1 MFSLRALRTVA
12 SRSQPT
18 TTSSSILRS
27 AAQFNKCALRF
38 ASTAHFKASPGFIKF
53 SEDRELDIRKR
64 LDALPGAG
72 KIFQNPDGT
81 ARSPEDAELKDLA
94 SLTFLA
100 NDRRLA
106 LVDLLRLSSEQ
117 IQLYID
123 NQADLNDYLS
133 NGKRILDK
141 IPVEDP
147 TTGEI
152 TWSVI
157 RANEKEGW
165 EPIIYY
171 GFIPALLVA
180 FYFALFLDKEDIS
193 EWALEELRL
202 RAQEK
207 YEGDRS
213 ELAKESNISPEEIKK
228 RDELI
233 VERILSG
240 DYDRLAGLQKAGAEL
255 PSSLI

>member
-1 MFSLRALRTVA
+1 MYSLRAISRLATRPSMGFAANKSIARTIA
-12 SRSQPT
+12 TSQHKP
-18 TTSSSILRS
+18 
-27 AAQFNKCALRF
+27 
-38 ASTAHFKASPGFIKF
+38 SPGFIKF
-53 SEDRELDIRKR
+53 SETLEQDIRKR
-64 LDALPGAG
+64 LDSLPGAG

-81 ARSPEDAELKDLA
+81 SRNPEDSELKDLA
-94 SLTFLA
+94 SLTILA
-100 NDRRLA
+100 NEKRLA
-106 LVDLLRLSSEQ
+106 TMDIIRLSADQ
-117 IQLYID
+117 IELYSD
-123 NQADLNDYLS
+123 NQNDLREYLS

-152 TWSVI
+152 VWSVV
-157 RANEKEGW
+157 RAEEKEGW
-165 EPIIYY
+165 ENIIYY
-171 GFIPALLVA
+171 GFIPGLLIA
-180 FYFALFLDKEDIS
+180 FGFALFLDKEDIS

-207 YEGDRS
+207 YDDNRQDF
-213 ELAKESNISPEEIKK
+213 AKDNNISAEDIKK

-240 DYDRLAGLQKAGAEL
+240 EYDRLAGLKKAGSEL

>member
-1 MFSLRALRTVA
+1 MYSLRAL
-12 SRSQPT
+12 SRHGF
-18 TTSSSILRS
+18 S
-27 AAQFNKCALRF
+27 AASKSFTKRCLSTSEFKPSAGF
-38 ASTAHFKASPGFIKF
+38 AKF
-53 SEDRELDIRKR
+53 SQDLELDIRKR

-81 ARSPEDAELKDLA
+81 ARNPEDNELKEVAAL
-94 SLTFLA
+94 SILA
-100 NDRRLA
+100 NEKRLA
-106 LVDLLRLSSEQ
+106 PWDILKLSAEQ
-117 IQLYID
+117 IELYKD
-123 NQADLNDYLS
+123 NQTDLREYLS

-147 TTGEI
+147 NTGEI
-152 TWSVI
+152 TWSII
-157 RANEKEGW
+157 RAEEKEGW
-165 EPIIYY
+165 ENIIYY
-171 GFIPALLVA
+171 GFIPGLLVA
-180 FYFALFLDKEDIS
+180 LGFSLFLDKEDIS

-207 YEGDRS
+207 YNDNRQDY
-213 ELAKESNISPEEIKK
+213 AKENNISPEDIKK

-240 DYDRLAGLQKAGAEL
+240 EYDRLAGLKKAGSDL

>member
-1 MFSLRALRTVA
+1 MYSLRALRTIA
-12 SRSQPT
+12 ARQPV
-18 TTSSSILRS
+18 R
-27 AAQFNKCALRF
+27 AAAFNRYAGARF
-38 ASTAHFKASPGFIKF
+38 ASTAYQSQFTASPGCIRF
-53 SEDRELDIRKR
+53 SEARELDIRKK

-81 ARSPEDAELKDLA
+81 ARNPEDAELKEVAQL
-94 SLTFLA
+94 SILA

-117 IQLYID
+117 IQLYAD
-123 NQADLNDYLS
+123 NQDDLRTYLS

-152 TWSVI
+152 TWSII
-157 RANEKEGW
+157 REQEKEGW

-171 GFIPALLVA
+171 GFIPALLVSL
-180 FYFALFLDKEDIS
+180 YFALFLDKEDIS

-240 DYDRLAGLQKAGAEL
+240 DYDRLAGLKKAGADL
-255 PSSLI
+255 PSSLL

>member
-1 MFSLRALRTVA
+1 MYSLRAISRLATRQPLNLIA
-12 SRSQPT
+12 SKSLTRCIATSQFKPT
-18 TTSSSILRS
+18 
-27 AAQFNKCALRF
+27 
-38 ASTAHFKASPGFIKF
+38 PGFIKF
-53 SEDRELDIRKR
+53 SEALEQDIRKR

-81 ARSPEDAELKDLA
+81 ARNPEDSELKGLA
-94 SLTFLA
+94 ALTILA
-100 NDRRLA
+100 NEKRLA
-106 LVDLLRLSSEQ
+106 TMDILKLNGDQ
-117 IQLYID
+117 IELYSD
-123 NQADLNDYLS
+123 NQKDLREYLS

-147 TTGEI
+147 NTGEI
-152 TWSVI
+152 TWSII
-157 RANEKEGW
+157 RADEKEGW
-165 EPIIYY
+165 ETIIYY
-171 GFIPALLVA
+171 GFIPAMLLA
-180 FYFALFLDKEDIS
+180 LGFALFLDKEDIS

-207 YEGDRS
+207 YDENRQDF
-213 ELAKESNISPEEIKK
+213 AKDNNISAEDIKK

-240 DYDRLAGLQKAGAEL
+240 EYDRLAGLQKAGSEL

>member
-1 MFSLRALRTVA
+1 MFSLRALRNVA
-12 SRSQPT
+12 ARQPIRAATYSQSLLRCIS
-18 TTSSSILRS
+18 TS
-27 AAQFNKCALRF
+27 AYQKQF
-38 ASTAHFKASPGFIKF
+38 HASPGFIKF
-53 SEDRELDIRKR
+53 SEDLELDIRKR
-64 LDALPGAG
+64 LDVLPGAG

-81 ARSPEDAELKDLA
+81 ARNPEDSELKEVAAL
-94 SLTFLA
+94 SVLG
-100 NDRRLA
+100 NERRLA
-106 LVDLLRLSSEQ
+106 LIDMLRLSPEQ
-117 IQLYID
+117 IRLYTD
-123 NQADLNDYLS
+123 NQADLREYIS

-147 TTGEI
+147 VTGE
-152 TWSVI
+152 TNWSII
-157 RANEKEGW
+157 REQEKEGW

-171 GFIPALLVA
+171 GFIPSLLICL
-180 FYFALFLDKEDIS
+180 YFALFLDKEDIS

-207 YEGDRS
+207 YQDERLD
-213 ELAKESNISPEEIKK
+213 LAKDSNISPEDIKQ

-240 DYDRLAGLQKAGAEL
+240 EYDRLAGLKKAGQDL